1 MNLQITAIYA
11 ALLGLLFL
19 LLSGM
24 VSKHRLRAQ
33 VSLGDGDDARLG
45 QAIRAQANFAEY
57 VPIALILIAL
67 AEIFGASDVLMNGL
81 GGGLLLGRVLHAW
94 GMNQPRAIHVTR
106 RIGMMLTW
114 LPILLASVFLLYS
127 RLGSS

>member
-1 MNLQITAIYA
+1 MNLEITAIYA

-19 LLSGM
+19 LLS
-24 VSKHRLRAQ
+24 VLVTKHRLRAQ
-33 VSLGDGDDARLG
+33 VSLGDGGDARLG

-67 AEIFGASDVLMNGL
+67 AEVAGASDILMNSL
-81 GGGLLLGRVLHAW
+81 GGGLLLGRLLHAW
-94 GMNQPRAIHVTR
+94 GMNQPRAIHLTR
-106 RIGMMLTW
+106 KIGMMLTW

-127 RLGSS
+127 QIAA

>member
-1 MNLQITAIYA
+1 MNLEITAIYA

-19 LLSGM
+19 LLS
-24 VSKHRLRAQ
+24 VLVTKHRLRAQ
-33 VSLGDGDDARLG
+33 VSLGDGGDTRLG

-67 AEIFGASDVLMNGL
+67 AEVAGASDILMNSL
-81 GGGLLLGRVLHAW
+81 GGGLLLGRLLHAW
-94 GMNQPRAIHVTR
+94 GMNQPRAIHLTR
-106 RIGMMLTW
+106 KIGMMLTW

-127 RLGSS
+127 QIAA

>member
-1 MNLQITAIYA
+1 MNLDITATYA

-33 VSLGDGDDARLG
+33 VSLGDGNDASLG

-57 VPIALILIAL
+57 VPIALILIGL
-67 AEIFGASDVLMNGL
+67 AEVFGAGDVLL
-81 GGGLLLGRVLHAW
+81 HSLAGGLLLGRVLHAW
-94 GMNQPRAIHVTR
+94 GMNQPRAVHVTR
-106 RIGMMLTW
+106 KIGMLLTW
-114 LPILLASVFLLYS
+114 LSILLASVFLLYS
-127 RLGSS
+127 QLG

>member
-1 MNLQITAIYA
+1 MNLEITATYA

-19 LLSGM
+19 MLS
-24 VSKHRLRAQ
+24 VLVTKHRLRAQ
-33 VSLGDGDDARLG
+33 VSLGDGGDAGLE

-67 AEIFGASDVLMNGL
+67 AEVAGASDILLNSL
-81 GGGLLLGRVLHAW
+81 GGGLLLGRLLHAW
-94 GMNQPRAIHVTR
+94 GMNQPRAIHLTR
-106 RIGMMLTW
+106 KIGMMLTW

-127 RLGSS
+127 QIAA